1 MRILCLCT
9 DDSVCK
15 NDLLRMLG
23 ALVSVWG
30 ADSGGEVALNT
41 QERIF
46 PAWSLLDQF
55 ALERLLGSAP
65 AISVV
70 DDAQAGIAE
79 APLIALIRLLIA
91 RAIAEKGLCLTA
103 TGNLSRADVGAL
115 FAELDWPGFDKET
128 VLALNKVLNE
138 HDVFPVHIARIVAR
152 EGKLLRK
159 HKGRFFATNRAK
171 VLIGQ
176 GQEAALFRVVFE
188 TLLWQ
193 INLAYFDHVA
203 IEDWPQDHIG
213 IVLWSLS
220 VSAQNWMASGA
231 LMPIC
236 TLPCTSQPL
245 NRWHTPEH
253 AFEARVLRQLTW
265 LGLME
270 ARRSIADHPFSVQ
283 EYRKTPA
290 FDQMLRF
297 DVSVSARF
305 GSAH

>member
-1 MRILCLCT
+1 M
-9 DDSVCK
+9 
-15 NDLLRMLG
+15 
-23 ALVSVWG
+23 
-30 ADSGGEVALNT
+30 NT

-46 PAWSLLDQF
+46 PAWSLLDQT
-55 ALERLLGSAP
+55 ALELLLGPAP

-70 DDAQAGIAE
+70 DHAQEGIAE

-91 RAIAEKGLCLTA
+91 RAIAGKGLYLTA

-115 FAELDWPGFDKET
+115 FAQLDWPGFDKET
-128 VLALNKVLNE
+128 ALALNKVLNE
-138 HDVFPVHIARIVAR
+138 RDVFPIHIARIVAR

-159 HKGRFFATNRAK
+159 HKDRFLATNRARI
-171 VLIGQ
+171 LIEPGQ
-176 GQEAALFRVVFE
+176 QVALFRVVFE
-188 TLLWQ
+188 TLLWR
-193 INLAYFDHVA
+193 INLAYFDGIA
-203 IEDWPQDHIG
+203 IDDWPQDHIG

-220 VSAQNWMASGA
+220 VSAQRWMAPGA

-236 TLPCTSQPL
+236 TLPCTSEPL
-245 NRWHTPEH
+245 NRWHTPEY

-297 DVSVSARF
+297 DVSFSTRL
-305 GSAH
+305 SPAH